1 MSNLLFSRKI
11 KLLML
16 IIVLCSV
23 NVFSQDDQD
32 EEPIRPNR
40 KNKFQTGFYVGSYFA
55 NKYSASTYNGYGF
68 DLEGNRYSFE
78 NSLMNQ
84 KINLEYGYGRGNY
97 DYIAEAIGVDQRQW
111 VFAESDMPVNMRY
124 VPGIMVG
131 FNIKVPVDAKSAFL
145 FNVNGS
151 KIGVEGNFTI
161 TTLKPP
167 IANPANNNNI
177 QTFPIKG
184 AEQRL
189 MFQLGFQKM
198 LGEDEKLNFFLE
210 AGFVGT
216 LSKFDRNMIYI
227 NNLQIDLT
235 YYLNQTQYAA
245 PGPARKPVGFGVGAF
260 AGFGANVNINPK
272 FTLQLVYNPSYE
284 KVNIGTAPKL
294 KLQNALGLRI
304 YYNFLSPKQ
313 KTEPSTTPKVI
324 AD

>member
-1 MSNLLFSRKI
+1 MKLISKTKI
-11 KLLML
+11 FLSVFILL
-16 IIVLCSV
+16 IISS
-23 NVFSQDDQD
+23 NAFSQDDQD
-32 EEPIRPNR
+32 EEEIRPGR
-40 KNKFQTGFYVGSYFA
+40 KSKFLTGFYVGSYFA

-131 FNIKVPVDAKSAFL
+131 FNFKVPVDSKSAFL

-161 TTLKPP
+161 TTLRPP
-167 IANPANNNNI
+167 TANPANNNNI

-189 MFQLGFQKM
+189 MFQLGFQHL
-198 LGEDEKLNFFLE
+198 LGDDEKLNFFLE

-245 PGPARKPVGFGVGAF
+245 PGPARRPVGFGVGAF

-272 FTLQLVYNPSYE
+272 FTLQLLYNPSYE
-284 KVNIGTAPKL
+284 KVNIGTGPKL
-294 KLQNALGLRI
+294 KLQNALGLRV
-304 YYNFLSPKQ
+304 YYNFLSSKPI
-313 KTEPSTTPKVI
+313 TDPSADPKVI
-324 AD
+324 QD